1 MEHSRGKSRQKKWMG
16 CIAFLLFLG
25 ALSWRTETI
34 AEAEGHQTY
43 RVFCMGDSITYGK
56 GLAEEERLTSS
67 YPSRLQQFLG
77 AGYEV
82 VNYGVS
88 GKTLVDIPGR
98 RYRDTG
104 YVDMVKL
111 QSPDVLVI
119 MLGTND
125 SRKERWDAEAYEVQ
139 YLALIDELQQI
150 ESHPE
155 IYLMTPP
162 RAYPGVDGKII
173 HGIDNDVIRDEIRGL
188 VRGISQQTGV
198 RLIDLYAVTD
208 RRPEYFADGVHPN
221 REGYEAV
228 TRVVNHE
235 IRNR

>member
-1 MEHSRGKSRQKKWMG
+1 
-16 CIAFLLFLG
+16 
-25 ALSWRTETI
+25 
-34 AEAEGHQTY
+34 
-43 RVFCMGDSITYGK
+43 
-56 GLAEEERLTSS
+56 
-67 YPSRLQQFLG
+67 
-77 AGYEV
+77 
-82 VNYGVS
+82 
-88 GKTLVDIPGR
+88 
-98 RYRDTG
+98 
-104 YVDMVKL
+104 
-111 QSPDVLVI
+111 
-119 MLGTND
+119 
-125 SRKERWDAEAYEVQ
+125 
-139 YLALIDELQQI
+139 
-150 ESHPE
+150 
-155 IYLMTPP
+155 MTPP